1 MNEAVAQA
9 FSGGSRAPP
18 GANEGNN
25 IVRAVTNELDSAR
38 FDPLLVRVV
47 AKNAATSLESV
58 ATKVDA
64 LVRGL
69 PFVRMSPMA
78 FIAGC
83 VRPFGCVALGPNG
96 HCTTIAEW
104 TGCDLFISLLD
115 QVGEADGR
123 THGERVYHHRP
134 QHNRA

>member
-25 IVRAVTNELDSAR
+25 IVRTVTNELDSAR
-38 FDPLLVRVV
+38 FDPLLVRAV
-47 AKNAATSLESV
+47 AKNAATSLESM
-58 ATKVDA
+58 ATKVDG

-69 PFVRMSPMA
+69 PFVRMSLMA

-83 VRPFGCVALGPNG
+83 ERPFGCVALGPNG
-96 HCTTIAEW
+96 HSTTIAKW
-104 TGCDLFISLLD
+104 TGCELSISLLD
-115 QVGEADGR
+115 QVGETEGR
-123 THGERVYHHRP
+123 THGECVYRHWA